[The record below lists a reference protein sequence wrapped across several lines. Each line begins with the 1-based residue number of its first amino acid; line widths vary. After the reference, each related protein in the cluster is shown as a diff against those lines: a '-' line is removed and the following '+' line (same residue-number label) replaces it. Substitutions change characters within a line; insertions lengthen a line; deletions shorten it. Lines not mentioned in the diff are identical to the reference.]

1 MVKSRQTMLTR
12 QQSNMTMRSAVDI
25 NDFNNEMGG
34 NDFIED
40 AKQTRFGGIG
50 SKINKSRNH
59 KESAKANK
67 ARAKKFNRA
76 IEIEEEYE
84 REQQQA
90 EEDAYFAPV
99 DKKDAKNMAKQQGKQ
114 LKQKKKR

>member
-40 AKQTRFGGIG
+40 AK
-50 SKINKSRNH
+50 
-59 KESAKANK
+59 
-67 ARAKKFNRA
+67 
-76 IEIEEEYE
+76 
-84 REQQQA
+84 
-90 EEDAYFAPV
+90 
-99 DKKDAKNMAKQQGKQ
+99 
-114 LKQKKKR
+114 